1 MLRGKV
7 PYWLCMRKWKE
18 GFMNGENSNKNNLGH
33 TTDAVMETLT
43 QV

>member
-1 MLRGKV
+1 MHAQGQSSILAVHEKV
-7 PYWLCMRKWKE
+7 E